1 MNEYFLYLDI
11 NSIIAYEKSNN
22 ILNII
27 FVFIDLVLISLSI
40 IKFRP
45 TEDKLVKLRTKL
57 FSILLIDILFRTF
70 HIFIFNI
77 FNIKFYQ
84 DIINYSIATFQFYLI
99 LSLFISVLSVLKI
112 KYEIDISNL
121 SFLFLLLTFPFNRFI
136 PTNPISTDF
145 FIGILKKILILAQ
158 SAFTIIFIYI
168 LYRVFK
174 KKISKIV
181 NLIIKEDE
189 SSDPSDELIYKF
201 INGSPLSCSLLFILY
216 FLIKIYFLFVREPYT
231 IFYGTIALDIIY
243 NGALYFVFLI
253 CLTVVYALN
262 KISTMKEK
270 QLKKLEEE
278 VKIINNN
285 WNLNIYLIL
294 DLVI

>member
-45 TEDKLVKLRTKL
+45 TEDKLVKLRTIL

-77 FNIKFYQ
+77 FNIKFYH

-189 SSDPSDELIYKF
+189 SSDPSDELIHKF
-201 INGSPLSCSLLFILY
+201 IIGSPLSCSLLFILY

-285 WNLNIYLIL
+285 
-294 DLVI
+294 

>member
-11 NSIIAYEKSNN
+11 NSITAYEKSNN

-77 FNIKFYQ
+77 FNIKFYH
-84 DIINYSIATFQFYLI
+84 DIINCSIATFQFYLI
-99 LSLFISVLSVLKI
+99 LSLFISVFSVLKI

-189 SSDPSDELIYKF
+189 SSDPSDELIHKF

-216 FLIKIYFLFVREPYT
+216 FLIKIYFLFVREPST

-285 WNLNIYLIL
+285 
-294 DLVI
+294 

>member
-1 MNEYFLYLDI
+1 M
-11 NSIIAYEKSNN
+11 
-22 ILNII
+22 
-27 FVFIDLVLISLSI
+27 
-40 IKFRP
+40 
-45 TEDKLVKLRTKL
+45 
-57 FSILLIDILFRTF
+57 
-70 HIFIFNI
+70 
-77 FNIKFYQ
+77 
-84 DIINYSIATFQFYLI
+84 
-99 LSLFISVLSVLKI
+99 
-112 KYEIDISNL
+112 
-121 SFLFLLLTFPFNRFI
+121 
-136 PTNPISTDF
+136 
-145 FIGILKKILILAQ
+145 
-158 SAFTIIFIYI
+158 
-168 LYRVFK
+168 
-174 KKISKIV
+174 

-262 KISTMKEK
+262 KISTLKEK

-294 DLVI
+294 DFSYIDIY

>member
-77 FNIKFYQ
+77 FNIKFYH
-84 DIINYSIATFQFYLI
+84 DIINCSIATFQFYLI

-158 SAFTIIFIYI
+158 SAFTIIFIYH
-168 LYRVFK
+168 K
-174 KKISKIV
+174 
-181 NLIIKEDE
+181 
-189 SSDPSDELIYKF
+189 
-201 INGSPLSCSLLFILY
+201 
-216 FLIKIYFLFVREPYT
+216 
-231 IFYGTIALDIIY
+231 
-243 NGALYFVFLI
+243 
-253 CLTVVYALN
+253 
-262 KISTMKEK
+262 
-270 QLKKLEEE
+270 
-278 VKIINNN
+278 
-285 WNLNIYLIL
+285 YL
-294 DLVI
+294 